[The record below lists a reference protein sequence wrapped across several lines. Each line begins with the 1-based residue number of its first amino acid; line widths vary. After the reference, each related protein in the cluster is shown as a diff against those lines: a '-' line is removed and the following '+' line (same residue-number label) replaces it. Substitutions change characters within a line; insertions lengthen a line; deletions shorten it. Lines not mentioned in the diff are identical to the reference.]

1 VVDYRN
7 FRNTDP
13 PHLVEL
19 WNASFPGRGAVTLR
33 GSNLL
38 ERHVFAKPF
47 FDPNGIVIAEE
58 NQRVVGYGHFG
69 RCQAEGSDMQGVTCA
84 LAVLPSHRRRGIGTQ
99 LLYRGEE
106 YLLQQGA
113 KQMLAGGHGAQSPF
127 YAGIYGGSDS
137 PGFLRSDPAAEPFFR
152 RHRYNVRDVI
162 LVLQRKLE
170 TPLKT
175 PDPRFCALR
184 DRYDIIMGSPRTL
197 GGWWEECTIGCLE
210 PIEFVVED
218 RQKQEFVGRA
228 LIWEME
234 GFSQRWGKP
243 SIGILN
249 FWIREDYRGQGLG
262 KLLMTQVLRQI
273 QEQFFEVAEIQIA
286 EKNNV
291 ALSLLRGLGF
301 ETVDR
306 GQIFTKSVS
315 VEVAPVAKNPTPKA

>member
-1 VVDYRN
+1 VLEYRN

-19 WNASFPGRGAVTLR
+19 WNASLANRGAVSLR

-47 FDPNGIVIAEE
+47 FDPAGVIIAEE
-58 NQRVVGYGHFG
+58 SSRVVGFGHFG
-69 RCQAEGSDMQGVTCA
+69 GCRSADDAEVHGVTCA
-84 LAVLPSHRRRGIGTQ
+84 VAVLPSHRRHGIGSQ

-106 YLLQQGA
+106 YLVQRGA
-113 KQMLAGGHGAQSPF
+113 KQMLAGGHGSLSPF
-127 YAGIYGGSDS
+127 YAGLYGGSDS
-137 PGFLRSDPAAEPFFR
+137 PGFLKSDAAAEPFFR
-152 RHRYNVRDVI
+152 RHRYGVQDVI
-162 LVLQRKLE
+162 LVMQRKLDSA
-170 TPLKT
+170 LKT

-184 DRYDIIMGSPRTL
+184 NRFDIIMGSPRSL
-197 GGWWEECTIGCLE
+197 GGWWEECTLGCLE

-218 RQKQEFVGRA
+218 REKRELVGRA

-243 SIGILN
+243 AIGILN
-249 FWIREDYRGQGLG
+249 FGVREDYRGQGLG
-262 KLLMTQVLRQI
+262 KLLMTHVLRQI
-273 QEQFFEVAEIQIA
+273 QEQFFELAETQIS
-286 EKNNV
+286 EKNLV

-306 GQIFTKSVS
+306 GQIFAKSL
-315 VEVAPVAKNPTPKA
+315 